1 MPVDSDLTG
10 AQVREVGS
18 GPGGQRAATQGA
30 KLRKPGGRGS
40 ICEKHHEVGG
50 VTIDT
55 GSIPSK
61 TPPVIRLEQPSS
73 PCDRRHLSADADH
86 NLERGIEPCRD

>member
-1 MPVDSDLTG
+1 MPVNSDLTE
-10 AQVREVGS
+10 AQVREFGS
-18 GPGGQRAATQGA
+18 GPGGQRAATQAPSSVSGW
-30 KLRKPGGRGS
+30 S

-55 GSIPSK
+55 GSIPGK

-73 PCDRRHLSADADH
+73 PRDRRHLAADADH
-86 NLERGIEPCRD
+86 NLQRGIEPCRD